1 MIPAMGTASI
11 IQTSP
16 PKYPA
21 ADTDNKTNRGWS
33 PTDLPTIFGYM
44 KLDSICCISK
54 SPAIASTAAGKPPD
68 DKAVVLKPLSPPE
81 KAEIKVGEV
90 TYREGDKVI
99 QLTNMPDDN
108 VYNGD
113 IGIITRIV
121 TRPNKEIYIDF
132 DNNIV
137 KYTPA
142 VPFGYAACK
151 SDKFSYTPFG
161 EPPTRLLILL
171 F

>member
-81 KAEIKVGEV
+81 KAEIKVGINPSTGPKYGIMFV
-90 TYREGDKVI
+90 SPAKHPMKTAYSTPISVSQREYSTAI
-99 QLTNMPDDN
+99 
-108 VYNGD
+108 
-113 IGIITRIV
+113 RIESI
-121 TRPNKEIYIDF
+121 K
-132 DNNIV
+132 
-137 KYTPA
+137 
-142 VPFGYAACK
+142 
-151 SDKFSYTPFG
+151 TPFMKA
-161 EPPTRLLILL
+161 EMTSLISKASSRMIP
-171 F
+171 